1 MHDVAAAPVAASW
14 RRHNRHVN
22 DVACGC
28 ARMLTLIQY
37 STKYFA
43 LGHALG
49 EGSPTDLSG
58 QDQPPIDAV
67 LPQSGG

>member
-1 MHDVAAAPVAASW
+1 MHDVASAPVAASW

-37 STKYFA
+37 STKYKI
-43 LGHALG
+43 
-49 EGSPTDLSG
+49 GSRSVMRWVRGRPLT
-58 QDQPPIDAV
+58 
-67 LPQSGG
+67 